1 MGVRPVIGVVALL
14 LLLAP
19 VLRAAPQMDS
29 ALWSPLVPRV
39 AEGQEYFVATTGT
52 PAGQGTQADPWDLA
66 STLKGEHG
74 VEPGS
79 VVWLRAGRYVY
90 PLRQGGLNGFAV
102 SLSGAP
108 GKPVHIRAWPGER
121 VTIDGGFEVNADHL
135 WIWDLEFEVGDDW
148 RPRSPSSEGQNT
160 VFPVPTGVVNV
171 VGRSGIRVIH
181 CVSHHNWMGLG
192 FWKSASD
199 GEVYGCII
207 YDNGFLGTDRPH
219 GPALY
224 SQNESGT
231 PRLVADNIIAGNFS
245 LPLQLYGSR
254 MDQMVND
261 FAIEGN
267 IIYAPREEARG
278 RNYLL
283 LGGDSSHNM
292 VFRDNFVYGHD
303 VRLGRS
309 GGQVAEG
316 NVVVRGAYDGPSP
329 ETNELLADP
338 GPKLRP
344 LTILRPSRYDPRRAH
359 LVVTNWGCADVVTV
373 DLGVFLKRGDDYQ
386 VLSPLD
392 FHGVPLAEGTY
403 DGTAVSIRLPAMPW
417 TPMLGDPREVGVF
430 IVCRGSLPTGG

>member
-1 MGVRPVIGVVALL
+1 MGVRGAISLAAVSLL
-14 LLLAP
+14 LI
-19 VLRAAPQMDS
+19 AAHCAAAWLDPT
-29 ALWSPLVPRV
+29 LWSPLVPRV
-39 AEGQEYFVATTGT
+39 AEGREYFVATTGT
-52 PAGQGTQADPWDLA
+52 PGGQGTRADPWDLA
-66 STLKGEHG
+66 STLQGEHA

-90 PLRQGGLNGFAV
+90 PLRQGGRNGFAV
-102 SLSGAP
+102 ALSGTP
-108 GKPVHIRAWPGER
+108 GKPIHVRAWPGER

-135 WIWDLEFEVGDDW
+135 WIWDLEFEIGDDW
-148 RPRSPSSEGQNT
+148 RPKAPSPEGQNT
-160 VFPVPTGVVNV
+160 VFAVPTGVVNV
-171 VGRSGIRVIH
+171 VGREGVRIVH

-192 FWKSASD
+192 FWKSARD

-231 PRLVADNIIAGNFS
+231 PRLVVDNIIAGNFS

-254 MDQMVND
+254 IDQMVND
-261 FAIEGN
+261 FAVEGN
-267 IIYAPREEARG
+267 IVYAPREEARG

-283 LGGDSSHNM
+283 LGGEASRNM
-292 VFRDNFVYGHD
+292 VFRNNFVYGYD

-316 NVVVRGAYDGPSP
+316 NVVVRGAYNGPSP
-329 ETNELLADP
+329 EANALLADP
-338 GPKLRP
+338 EPTSP
-344 LTILRPSRYDPRRAH
+344 PFTVLRPSRYDPRRAH

-373 DLGVFLKRGDDYQ
+373 DLGGFLKRGDDYQ

-392 FHGVPLAEGTY
+392 FYGAPLAEGTY
-403 DGTAVSIRLPAMPW
+403 DGAAVSIRLPAVPW

-430 IVCRGSLPTGG
+430 VVRRGGRPAGG